1 MPQSRSLRLPCTF
14 AGCSAKFK
22 SYRGR
27 TYHVRTKHHLANA
40 VRYKESRSLSDSD
53 SSTNLDGG
61 PAARQSPPASPNLNF
76 DQEFSPSPPPEIA
89 PQSSNKSYHPH
100 LTGAPC
106 DMHGNPLPQ
115 NTPPPP
121 RPAPGD
127 DDWIP
132 FNTRQQFEIADLLFR
147 KVEMSAANID
157 ELFAILGLMVDRDT
171 DDLRQSDEQGSATT
185 SFDSHKDMYDTIDAS
200 SLGDAPWN
208 CLEVCYGDNVPDT
221 AAPWK
226 KKVYEVWYRDPDV
239 VLRNLLDN
247 PDFDGEFDYAPYV
260 ETVASGNGGQRRWS
274 NFMSANFAWRHST
287 SIFEENKEQNQGAM
301 YSAIILGSDK
311 TTVSVAT
318 GQVEYHPLYMSIG
331 NIHNNVRR
339 AHRQGVVPVA
349 FLAIPKSD
357 RRYDTDVEFRK
368 FKRHLYHTSVSAIFQ
383 SIKAAMST
391 PVVRR
396 CPDGHFRRVVFDFG
410 PFIGD
415 YPEQVML
422 AGVVGGWCARCTAL
436 CTDLDNPEYSV
447 RREQEFT
454 NTLIGTLDSRSL
466 WDEYGIDDDVI
477 PFTNDFPRSDIHE
490 MMAPDL
496 LHQIIKGTFKDHLVT
511 WVGEYLKLE
520 HGAAEA
526 DRIMDV
532 IDHRIAA
539 TPGFPGLRR
548 FPDGRRF
555 KQWTGDDSK
564 ALMKVYLPA
573 LVGFVPLE
581 MLKAFQTFLDFCY
594 LVRRPSFTPGTIT
607 QVQET
612 LTAFHNF
619 RKIFI
624 TAEFG
629 APGGLCSSITESRHI
644 TAVKKPWRRSSRW
657 EALGQMLTTNQRLDK
672 LAAMRTDF
680 EERGMIPISRDVAS
694 KQVNNPLDDEGCE
707 PVDEIVEGNVVLA
720 RTRIRNYPRKLDA
733 LGELIGYPQLHELTR
748 RFLYDHLYP
757 HALFP
762 SNEIVLE
769 DCPSVYSKIAVFHS
783 AIATFYAP
791 SDISGIHGM
800 RRERI
805 RSTPD
810 WRGGGERRDCALI
823 VEDQNQSGFG
833 GMSVVRIR
841 LLFSFKHDGITIPC
855 ALVEWFKQY
864 GQRPDASTG
873 MWIVRPETTGGHR
886 ESPLLTV
893 VHLDTLFRLA
903 HLMPVFNSTDP
914 LPDDFE
920 HSYTLDA
927 FKSFYL
933 NKYIDYH
940 AFETLC
946 S

>member
-447 RREQEFT
+447 
-454 NTLIGTLDSRSL
+454 
-466 WDEYGIDDDVI
+466 
-477 PFTNDFPRSDIHE
+477 
-490 MMAPDL
+490 
-496 LHQIIKGTFKDHLVT
+496 
-511 WVGEYLKLE
+511 
-520 HGAAEA
+520 
-526 DRIMDV
+526 
-532 IDHRIAA
+532 
-539 TPGFPGLRR
+539 
-548 FPDGRRF
+548 
-555 KQWTGDDSK
+555 
-564 ALMKVYLPA
+564 YLPA

-624 TAEFG
+624 TAGVRETISLPRQHSLVHYSHLIQEFG